1 MVNPHSVFNT
11 AAGIA
16 HQFSTEQG
24 MDPSRHTVS

>member
-1 MVNPHSVFNT
+1 MVNRFNT

-16 HQFSTEQG
+16 HQLSTEQG